1 MKRSKVI
8 AALLALSLV
17 VTMLG
22 VAATPAQASTAAS
35 SGECVYHY
43 VQRGQT
49 LSGIAKYYGVNM
61 WTLAERNGIYNPNRI
76 YAGQRL
82 LIYCKPAPQ
91 PKPPPKPQPKPPA
104 HPPLPPGHPPCQP
117 GCPQPPPPPPP
128 QCSITPVLG
137 FGKVWSNNPQVR
149 ATLGC
154 PTSAEYGL
162 NAVEQHFNGGYALA
176 DLNAKTTYV
185 FYSNGTWTTIP
196 TNYDPNAPVP
206 TPYLVPPQGWQVP
219 QPVQATLQYYQNG
232 MMLWSAS
239 QGVYVL
245 YNNGTYKLFK

>member
-1 MKRSKVI
+1 MKQSKLI
-8 AALLALSLV
+8 AVLLALILV
-17 VTMLG
+17 VPLLG
-22 VAATPAQASTAAS
+22 VAATPAEASPASS

-49 LSGIAKYYGVNM
+49 LSGIASYYGVNM
-61 WTLAERNGIYNPNRI
+61 WTLAERNGIHNPNRI

-91 PKPPPKPQPKPPA
+91 PKPPPPKPPQPKPPA
-104 HPPLPPGHPPCQP
+104 PPPCQQA
-117 GCPQPPPPPPP
+117 CPQPPPPPPP
-128 QCSITPVLG
+128 PPMCSIMPVLG
-137 FGKVWSNNPQVR
+137 FGKVWNNNPQVR

-154 PTSAEYGL
+154 PTSPEYGL
-162 NAVEQHFNGGYALA
+162 HAVEQSFHGGYALA
-176 DLNAKTTYV
+176 DLNTKTTYV

-196 TNYDPNAPVP
+196 TTYDPHASGS

-219 QPVQATLQYYQNG
+219 QPVQATIQYFQNG

-245 YNNGTYKLFK
+245 YNNGTYRLFK